1 MHFVKLMK
9 KATIASLAVVMV
21 AACGMDVEAKTVVQ
35 PQQTTKQVVSIYTNG
50 TDVEI
55 SNVTNLKI
63 NGKKYSKGS
72 IKKKVKTVQTAINKR
87 AYEDYKGSYTQILD
101 EDAVYDSEVI
111 EKERQNFKYIT
122 TYDYELDFLK
132 TGTYKISFDKYSYGT
147 TEYEKSAD
155 GMTRKVTPVLEKTH
169 YVWTY
174 KVVPTISGAKSIAL
188 GKSNVTWTTTKSGS
202 KTTSKT
208 VVKNRYLTGK
218 SGKLVFKMNSNYSLT
233 SAYAV
238 TRNAQGYLVVT
249 ATPNKSKIT
258 YSEVSLNGAYDYA
271 KIVKDANGKD
281 VYDEKTGNIVRENPA
296 TITGTK
302 TDKYKVTTINYGFKD
317 KYLGNST
324 KYDVSTRTVYIP
336 TRPAEGNGEVE
347 YQKNADGTYV
357 YVTDAATG
365 SQKRVPLTTAV
376 TATVLTTTTAD
387 YEWFNGSYQLVETVK
402 EMVISPT
409 AETGIADA
417 GDYYSKSYSDYWTD
431 AAGTQKYNFGTTT
444 TISKGG
450 IARYVTLANGTRRV
464 NPAYTRATKSCTN
477 EYEGSW
483 QVYADGMKNI
493 YDEVYDID
501 LTTGADTTRW
511 VYVCIEDEDGDY
523 IYKESNN
530 MVYTNYTSDSY
541 SFYAK

>member
-1 MHFVKLMK
+1 
-9 KATIASLAVVMV
+9 
-21 AACGMDVEAKTVVQ
+21 MDVEAKTVVQ

-101 EDAVYDSEVI
+101 EDAVYDSQVI

-132 TGTYKISFDKYSYGT
+132 TGTYKITFDKYSYGT

-233 SAYAV
+233 SAYTV

-249 ATPNKSKIT
+249 ATPNKSTIT
-258 YSEVSLNGAYDYA
+258 YSEASLNGAYDYA
-271 KIVKDANGKD
+271 KVVKDANGKD

-336 TRPAEGNGEVE
+336 TRPADGNGEVE

-387 YEWFNGSYQLVETVK
+387 YDWFNGSYQLVETVK

-417 GDYYSKSYSDYWTD
+417 GDYYSRSYSDYWTD
-431 AAGTQKYNFGTTT
+431 AEGTQKYDFGENSI
-444 TISKGG
+444 ISKGG

-464 NPAYTRATKSCTN
+464 NPAYTRATAYCTN
-477 EYEGSW
+477 NYEGSW

-501 LTTGADTTRW
+501 LTTGADTTKW
-511 VYVCIEDEDGDY
+511 VYVCTEDEDGDY
-523 IYKESNN
+523 ISKEANDYI
-530 MVYTNYTSDSY
+530 YTNYTYDAY